1 MEHSEQTKAIPRR
14 TKKAVL
20 DAVVCSAEIMVFAYL
35 ITYPFPMK
43 AVAFI
48 PLVMVAFIISRDISS
63 PAVAFRFLFRNLF
76 SLKMLVQIVIGLELG
91 IIAAI
96 YYRGNLGMSILPAV
110 IRPFVVVAASVA
122 IIEELVFR
130 GFIQGQISKL
140 NTDFAMVFAAFAH
153 ASYKACLF
161 LSPAAIPQQHLVSYF
176 IWSFG
181 AYVVLG
187 FLKNYSKSIVPVI
200 IAHVIF
206 DLIVYAE
213 VLQAPWWVW

>member
-1 MEHSEQTKAIPRR
+1 MLLYWEQLCNLVNSFAAFVHRCCRPCFSQGWINIAI
-14 TKKAVL
+14 
-20 DAVVCSAEIMVFAYL
+20 
-35 ITYPFPMK
+35 
-43 AVAFI
+43 
-48 PLVMVAFIISRDISS
+48 
-63 PAVAFRFLFRNLF
+63 
-76 SLKMLVQIVIGLELG
+76 
-91 IIAAI
+91 
-96 YYRGNLGMSILPAV
+96 
-110 IRPFVVVAASVA
+110 VVVAVSVA

-140 NTDFAMVFAAFAH
+140 NIDFAMVFAAFAH

>member
-1 MEHSEQTKAIPRR
+1 MEHSEQTRTIPRR

-20 DAVVCSAEIMVFAYL
+20 DAIVCSAELMVFAYL
-35 ITYPFPMK
+35 ITYPFPLK

-48 PLVMVAFIISRDISS
+48 PLVMVGFIISRDIDS
-63 PAVAFRFLFRNLF
+63 PSVAIRLLFRDFF

-96 YYRGNLGMSILPAV
+96 YYRGNLGMTILPATV
-110 IRPFVVVAASVA
+110 RPFVIVAISVA

-140 NTDFAMVFAAFAH
+140 NTDFAILFAAFAH

-161 LSPAAIPQQHLVSYF
+161 LSPVAIQQQHLISYF
-176 IWSFG
+176 VWSFG
-181 AYVVLG
+181 AYIVLG
-187 FLKNYSKSIVPVI
+187 FLKHYSKSMVPVI
-200 IAHVIF
+200 MAHVIF
-206 DLIVYAE
+206 DLAVYAE